1 MLQFYL
7 HHWKYFTALIRLPW
21 PTALDEPTFIVSFF
35 RITFLSLALFEYYI
49 LGLLRVVWTDGQEYC
64 L

>member
-1 MLQFYL
+1 MVQFYL
-7 HHWKYFTALIRLPW
+7 HHWMFFTTLMRLPW
-21 PTALDEPTFIVSFF
+21 PTALGEPTFIVSFF

-49 LGLLRVVWTDGQEYC
+49 LGLLRVVWTGQEYC